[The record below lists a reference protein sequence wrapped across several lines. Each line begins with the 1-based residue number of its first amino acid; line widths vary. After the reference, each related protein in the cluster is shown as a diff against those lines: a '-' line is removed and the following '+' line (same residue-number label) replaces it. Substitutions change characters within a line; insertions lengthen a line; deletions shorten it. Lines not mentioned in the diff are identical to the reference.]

1 MPISLVWSIFCRRAI
16 IDRDTG
22 QCSIIDIIPYLKI
35 EGPFSSLFL
44 QNNTVSYIGLGD
56 ITLISLFSRT
66 DDLENDFTS
75 NSEVELLIPRNPIQK
90 FNYSILFQA
99 HNAFT
104 YSIINLND
112 LVYTLL
118 PSDVFPIEESI
129 SMDYKFKNIDIKNL
143 AKSEILIKI
152 VDKIEK
158 QNDV

>member
-22 QCSIIDIIPYLKI
+22 QCSIIDMIPSLKV

-44 QNNTVSYIGLGD
+44 HNNTVRYIGLGD

-75 NSEVELLIPRNPIQK
+75 NAEVELLVPRSPIQK
-90 FNYSILFQA
+90 FNYSILFQ
-99 HNAFT
+99 NNNLFT

-112 LVYTLL
+112 LVYTIL

-129 SMDYKFKNIDIKNL
+129 SMNHKFKDIHIKNL
-143 AKSEILIKI
+143 EKSEIFIKI
-152 VDKIEK
+152 ID
-158 QNDV
+158 QA